1 VRSVIAVSIDGSIT
15 VLKPCETTAFH
26 LMRWIQEYWVCE
38 LRQYQPILGR
48 AESQNLNALNLD
60 TLAFL
65 VDRLNPRM
73 TAPLSD
79 VPEEFRN
86 ELDVFTFGGETVDL
100 VTAVRCFLN
109 KEFGGIIL

>member
-1 VRSVIAVSIDGSIT
+1 
-15 VLKPCETTAFH
+15 
-26 LMRWIQEYWVCE
+26 
-38 LRQYQPILGR
+38 
-48 AESQNLNALNLD
+48 LD

-100 VTAVRCFLN
+100 VTAVGSFLN